1 MQVVGV
7 VIDVVLVA
15 LVVVFALV
23 GFKKGFFKSVL
34 SLFSWIVCLLIAI
47 FCAKYVAMLLDKMF
61 KLSTVLGNKIALS
74 FNGVEGFGNQI
85 SSFENKEQIIDLI
98 KNSNINGILKT
109 LITGVIS
116 KSNVDMASSKTVAS
130 LIGASLGHICVVV
143 ISGVLIFILLKIIL
157 AILNAVLSKLTKNK
171 VLGGV
176 NKAFGLVFGALKGFL
191 IIVIINIVLVVISLV
206 PLANNV
212 IKTGVVNNTHVERVI
227 YNKTDELFG
236 KYVIKG
242 GMLQNFITNLW
253 ESRN

>member
-1 MQVVGV
+1 
-7 VIDVVLVA
+7 
-15 LVVVFALV
+15 
-23 GFKKGFFKSVL
+23 
-34 SLFSWIVCLLIAI
+34 
-47 FCAKYVAMLLDKMF
+47 
-61 KLSTVLGNKIALS
+61 
-74 FNGVEGFGNQI
+74 
-85 SSFENKEQIIDLI
+85 
-98 KNSNINGILKT
+98 
-109 LITGVIS
+109 
-116 KSNVDMASSKTVAS
+116 MASSKTVAS

-176 NKAFGLVFGALKGFL
+176 NKAFGLVFL